1 MNELSMLQ
9 AAMLLFSHHL
19 LLVCPAGGV
28 CLGVY
33 AFVHGLRTLQRKRL
47 ILNTPASKIR
57 SATTGLVEVSGLA
70 TGPHVITSPLKQI
83 ECYYYRT
90 IAWQWEQSRDSEWKK
105 VADETLHTPFYLDDS
120 TGKLL

>member
-1 MNELSMLQ
+1 MLQ
-9 AAMLLFSHHL
+9 VPIVLLSQRLLIWPAA
-19 LLVCPAGGV
+19 GI

-33 AFVHGLRTLQRKRL
+33 AFAHGLRTLQRKRL

-70 TGPHVITSPLKQI
+70 TGPHVITSPLKQT

-90 IAWQWEQSRDSEWKK
+90 IAWQWEQNGDREWKK
-105 VADETLHTPFYLDDS
+105 VADETLHVPFYLDDS